1 MSSWNPSQI
10 NIYILNLY
18 LFFIF
23 CSASEYLATLEE
35 LPLHLKRDSSVPKL
49 LNLVMKGGGAHGL
62 DRTLGNLLRVIPKA
76 QTCDF
81 QAFLNMDGLG
91 ILTSHVISKGMEEN
105 AEISKK

>member
-1 MSSWNPSQI
+1 M
-10 NIYILNLY
+10 LNLNILY
-18 LFFIF
+18 LH
-23 CSASEYLATLEE
+23 SASEYLATLEE